1 MDAARLRFLYQ
12 TEQGRIDRATW
23 RRGASALLAVL
34 LPLTLIW
41 FALQPYT
48 AHDLATTPFFA
59 PMTILAYAYVIF
71 YAFAVML
78 AVVSFINLSAKRFRD
93 RGLEPSLGFASI
105 APLVALLAGAAHFWQ
120 PRAAEVMSRW
130 YVWGVDALFVAAAL
144 WTFYELGWR
153 GEDCAG
159 R

>member
-12 TEQGRIDRATW
+12 TEEGRIDRATW
-23 RRGASALLAVL
+23 RRGAGALLAAL
-34 LPLTLIW
+34 APLTLIW
-41 FALQPYT
+41 FALQPYSS
-48 AHDLATTPFFA
+48 HDLATTPFFA

-71 YAFAVML
+71 FAFAVML

-93 RGLEPSLGFASI
+93 RGLTPPLGLASL
-105 APLVALLAGAAHFWQ
+105 APLLALVAGAVHFWQ

-130 YVWGVDALFVAAAL
+130 YVWGVDAIFVAGTL
-144 WTFYELGWR
+144 WTIYELGWR
-153 GEDCAG
+153 EDDPAG